1 MAAHR
6 EDTFGSYTDKL
17 QYTRLHHI
25 CQSKNLEVYIA
36 KSQKVITS
44 VKCGQGEALKAIK
57 AIDISTGESG
67 GMAFSK
73 DTNLFYKQYNLDYKV
88 QGNGE
93 HIIEAD
99 RLKLNIYF
107 DIHKRADDL
116 ARVQM
121 AITTQ
126 T

>member
-1 MAAHR
+1 MATHR

-44 VKCGQGEALKAIK
+44 VKCGPGEALKAIK
-57 AIDISTGESG
+57 AIDISTGVPG

-73 DTNLFYKQYNLDYKV
+73 DTNLFYK
-88 QGNGE
+88 
-93 HIIEAD
+93 
-99 RLKLNIYF
+99 
-107 DIHKRADDL
+107 
-116 ARVQM
+116 
-121 AITTQ
+121 
-126 T
+126 